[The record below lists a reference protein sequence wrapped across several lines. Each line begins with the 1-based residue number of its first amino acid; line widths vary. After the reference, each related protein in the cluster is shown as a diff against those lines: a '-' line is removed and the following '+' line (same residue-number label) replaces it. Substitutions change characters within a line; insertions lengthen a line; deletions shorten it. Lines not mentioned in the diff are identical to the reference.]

1 MKRYRGVWLRMGA
14 LALCC
19 VMALTAT
26 SCMALTK
33 EYREDAE
40 GKIPEVTI
48 PTLDDYIG
56 EDVLTTAPTTTT
68 TTAPTADEPLTTG
81 SSFTAKTMYVVAG
94 GGLRM
99 REQPNTDAKIILT
112 IPTKSKV
119 LVLKEEGDWSY
130 VRYNKK
136 EGWCAS
142 AWIFR
147 SIEEATTTA
156 KPKDDATIIKEG
168 KKAYNDFVRSYR
180 GKSIKGAL
188 SKAEPSKEEILAL
201 FEKAEKAYDSG
212 PLSSSFEFSGDGP
225 VYSDG
230 YTDWMPGTAAGYD
243 GIEDLCE
250 TYFSCLSDSIAYDC
264 LKDQLA
270 YIDGQLYSNGLGIG
284 ADWVRVE
291 INHKVEKD
299 GDRYLV
305 TTTIIY
311 HNQEAY
317 GGEDEIETHVSI
329 CEKEDGNWIF
339 TKIVAIP
346 YN

>member
-1 MKRYRGVWLRMGA
+1 MKHYRGVWLRMGA

-33 EYREDAE
+33 EYMEDAE

-156 KPKDDATIIKEG
+156 KPKDGATIIKEG
-168 KKAYNDFVRSYR
+168 KKAANDFIRSYQ

-188 SKAEPSKEEILAL
+188 SKAEPSKNEILAL
-201 FEKAEKAYDSG
+201 FEKAEKLYDSG
-212 PLSSSFEFSGDGP
+212 PLSGSFKFSGDGP

-230 YTDWMPGTAAGYD
+230 YADWAPGMADGYD
-243 GIEDLCE
+243 SFEDLCE
-250 TYFSCLSDSIAYDC
+250 TYFSCLSDDIAYNC
-264 LKDQLA
+264 LKDQFA
-270 YIDGQLYSNGLGIG
+270 YIDGKLYSDGLGIG
-284 ADWVRVE
+284 SGGVTIE

-299 GDRYLV
+299 GNRYVV

-311 HNQEAY
+311 RYSEE
-317 GGEDEIETHVSI
+317 GGQDEVETHVSI